1 MLQAKEILI
10 ERRDTHRDSLVDKLR
25 DERVKSVIEPI
36 LIGEMAGGEVMAKK
50 QLKNPTI
57 NMYNVSLSCHKKIGD
72 IASATAKPSQNPLN
86 RESGLMVTYQIEE
99 KYLLS
104 IAHAF
109 YSNRF
114 HMLTLTEVVRLQV
127 KPDEDGLLKLP
138 PEMDREIKKQA
149 FDFLLA
155 MFPPE
160 THGLLEGERE
170 KWTTPQ

>member
-1 MLQAKEILI
+1 
-10 ERRDTHRDSLVDKLR
+10 
-25 DERVKSVIEPI
+25 
-36 LIGEMAGGEVMAKK
+36 
-50 QLKNPTI
+50 
-57 NMYNVSLSCHKKIGD
+57 
-72 IASATAKPSQNPLN
+72 
-86 RESGLMVTYQIEE
+86 MVTFEIEE
-99 KYLLS
+99 KYLLA

-160 THGLLEGERE
+160 VHGILEGERE
-170 KWTTPQ
+170 KWTTLQ

>member
-1 MLQAKEILI
+1 
-10 ERRDTHRDSLVDKLR
+10 
-25 DERVKSVIEPI
+25 
-36 LIGEMAGGEVMAKK
+36 
-50 QLKNPTI
+50 
-57 NMYNVSLSCHKKIGD
+57 
-72 IASATAKPSQNPLN
+72 
-86 RESGLMVTYQIEE
+86 MVTYQIEE

-149 FDFLLA
+149 FNFLLA

-160 THGLLEGERE
+160 THALLEGERE